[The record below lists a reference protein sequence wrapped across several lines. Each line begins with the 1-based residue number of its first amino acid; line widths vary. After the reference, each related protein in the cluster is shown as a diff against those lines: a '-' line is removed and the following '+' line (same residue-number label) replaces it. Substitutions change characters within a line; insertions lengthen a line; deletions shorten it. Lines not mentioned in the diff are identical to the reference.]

1 MALSLGLFLF
11 VFVNQATALSPSF
24 GIGTLNR
31 TSFPQG
37 FLFGTASSSYQV
49 LPLKEVEGQAY
60 GTLLHTNIQI
70 PLVFLGK
77 LSVEAKYGAIEM
89 SSVFKKQINK
99 MVSHEGFEIMWVRDP
114 GTTGFLKALNLIS
127 FPSFQDADHVNCRDD
142 FRDFVDICFTEFGDR
157 VKHWITINEPRTYSY
172 VGYAV
177 GWFAPGRCSAWQQQN
192 CTGGDSSI
200 EPYLVGHNLLLAHA
214 AAAKL
219 YKEKYQASQKG
230 KVGITNICHWMVP
243 FSHAK
248 HHRRAAQ
255 RSLDFM
261 FMDPITKGDYPH
273 SMRSLL
279 GDRLPRFSKQQS
291 KFLKGSF
298 DFIGLNY
305 YTAYYVADAP
315 NSNTNKSCTTDSLA
329 RLLSERNG
337 IPIGPKAASSW
348 LNVYPRGI
356 RDLLLYIKEKYN
368 NPLIYI
374 TENGVDEVNNDTLTL
389 KEALADDMRVEYH
402 HHHLSFLSQA
412 IKDGANVRGYFAWSL
427 MDNFEWFA
435 GYTVR
440 FGIIYIDYKN
450 GLKRH
455 QKLSAKWFKNFLN
468 I

>member
-11 VFVNQATALSPSF
+11 VFVNQATALSPSY

-31 TSFPQG
+31 TSFPRG
-37 FLFGTASSSYQV
+37 FLFGTASSSYQY
-49 LPLKEVEGQAY
+49 EGAAFEGGRRPSIWDTFAHKYPGKIADGSNGDVAIDSYHRYKDLIISVKHSCLGLEPFVTLFHWDTPQDLEDGY
-60 GTLLHTNIQI
+60 GG
-70 PLVFLGK
+70 F
-77 LSVEAKYGAIEM
+77 LSV
-89 SSVFKKQINK
+89 QI
-99 MVSHEGFEIMWVRDP
+99 V
-114 GTTGFLKALNLIS
+114 
-127 FPSFQDADHVNCRDD
+127 DD

-157 VKHWITINEPRTYSY
+157 VKHWITINEPHTYSY

-230 KVGITNICHWMVP
+230 KVGITNLCHWMVP

-255 RSLDFM
+255 RSLDFTCGW

-273 SMRSLL
+273 IMRSLV

-315 NSNTNKSCTTDSLA
+315 HSNTNKSYITDSLA
-329 RLLSERNG
+329 KLLSERNG

-356 RDLLLYIKEKYN
+356 LDLLLYIKEKYN

-389 KEALADDMRVEYH
+389 KEALADDMRVEYQ
-402 HHHLSFLSQA
+402 HHHLCFLSQA

-455 QKLSAKWFKNFLN
+455 RKLSAKWFKNFLK

>member
-24 GIGTLNR
+24 GIGTLSR

-37 FLFGTASSSYQV
+37 FLFGTASSSYQY
-49 LPLKEVEGQAY
+49 EGAAFE
-60 GTLLHTNIQI
+60 GGRRPSIWDTFTH
-70 PLVFLGK
+70 
-77 LSVEAKYGAIEM
+77 KY
-89 SSVFKKQINK
+89 
-99 MVSHEGFEIMWVRDP
+99 P
-114 GTTGFLKALNLIS
+114 
-127 FPSFQDADHVNCRDD
+127 ADHVSCRDD
-142 FRDFVDICFTEFGDR
+142 FRDFVDLCFTEFGDR
-157 VKHWITINEPRTYSY
+157 VKHWITVNEPRTYSY
-172 VGYAV
+172 VGYAI

-219 YKEKYQASQKG
+219 YKEKYQVSRYRILDLILPRLCLCVQASQKG

-261 FMDPITKGDYPH
+261 CGWFMDPITKGDYPH
-273 SMRSLL
+273 SMRSLI

-427 MDNFEWFA
+427 MDNFEWFS

-455 QKLSAKWFKNFLN
+455 RKLSAKWFKNFLN